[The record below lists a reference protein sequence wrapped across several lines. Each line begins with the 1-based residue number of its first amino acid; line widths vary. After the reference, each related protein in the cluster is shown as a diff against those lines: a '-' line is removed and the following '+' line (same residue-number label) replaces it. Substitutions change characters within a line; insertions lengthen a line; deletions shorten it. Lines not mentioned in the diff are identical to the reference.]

1 MQTSN
6 LEVEGINC
14 NNKLYKF
21 SHSNKFL
28 ICKNMF
34 IIKSSYI
41 RKILRNEY
49 S

>member
-6 LEVEGINC
+6 LEGINC

-34 IIKSSYI
+34 VKVRIFEKF
-41 RKILRNEY
+41 
-49 S
+49 